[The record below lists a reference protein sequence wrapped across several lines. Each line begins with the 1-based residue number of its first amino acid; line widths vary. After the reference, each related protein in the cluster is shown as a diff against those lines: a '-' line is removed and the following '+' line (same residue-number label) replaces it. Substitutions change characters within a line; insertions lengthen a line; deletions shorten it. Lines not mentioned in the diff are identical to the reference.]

1 MSQAVP
7 GPHDVGA
14 RRTRAEQR
22 EVTRQRILDAATD
35 AFTEHGFDGASIDDI
50 TARAG
55 FSRGAFYSNFDDKT
69 DLLVQLAHSRVDA
82 FTEQE
87 LPDVLELPL
96 EERPRAVA
104 SWLVRQEPPIEMLL
118 AVELARLR
126 DEDDEVEASLTHL
139 LEGLISAVD
148 DLVGLQGS
156 GLAQLPPE
164 ERRERVLALVAGVT
178 GANLLRHLGLDVG
191 PRTVELVLSGI
202 LAPGAADPA
211 AADPG
216 ASDPGAVASG
226 GRS

>member
-1 MSQAVP
+1 MSQAAT
-7 GPHDVGA
+7 GRYDAGA
-14 RRTRAEQR
+14 RRSRAEQR

-82 FTEQE
+82 FAEQE

-104 SWLVRQEPPIEMLL
+104 GWLVQQEPPIEMLL

-126 DEDDEVEASLTHL
+126 DEDDEVEATLTHL
-139 LEGLISAVD
+139 LEGLVGAVD
-148 DLVGLQGS
+148 HLVGLQGS
-156 GLAQLPPE
+156 GMAQLPAA

-178 GANLLRHLGLDVG
+178 GANLLRHLGVDVG

-202 LAPGAADPA
+202 LEPA
-211 AADPG
+211 ATVADAP
-216 ASDPGAVASG
+216 ASG

>member
-1 MSQAVP
+1 MSQTDT
-7 GPHDVGA
+7 GKHDVGA

-22 EVTRQRILDAATD
+22 EVTRRRILDAATD

-69 DLLVQLAHSRVDA
+69 DLLVQLAHRRVDA
-82 FTEQE
+82 FAEQE

-104 SWLVRQEPPIEMLL
+104 AWLVRQEPPIEMLL

-139 LEGLISAVD
+139 LDGLIGAVD
-148 DLVGLQGS
+148 HLVGLQGS
-156 GLAQLPPE
+156 GLAQLPAA

-178 GANLLRHLGLDVG
+178 GANLLRHLGVDVG
-191 PRTVELVLSGI
+191 PRTIELVLSGI
-202 LAPGAADPA
+202 LDQDAADR
-211 AADPG
+211 G
-216 ASDPGAVASG
+216 AGS
-226 GRS
+226 